1 LASSPLVS
9 AEVIWQGGMDGRLYA
24 VNRADG
30 TEAWNFELGTQ
41 IKDSPAASLGTL
53 VVCGDDGVVYGFRK

>member
-1 LASSPLVS
+1 
-9 AEVIWQGGMDGRLYA
+9 MDGRLYA

-41 IKDSPAASLGTL
+41 IKASPAASRGTL